1 MAPPPRRRSL
11 GPIIAIILVV
21 VVVLA
26 AIGAYLVA
34 GVAFAQN
41 RLTTA
46 HNAYNSVVGHQN
58 DLNGT
63 INSLNDKITGTD
75 VSSVSGS
82 TLQTDK
88 ETLVQI
94 VSKSQAAQ
102 GQIDSDDASLAKA
115 DAGLKENQWLTVL
128 RKSDIDKESTRI
140 GHARKALATAK
151 VITNDYVQIGN
162 FYQAFFDVLI
172 DFETLGTKA
181 QAQDLTG
188 VAAADEKLKT
198 DTTKAVSLDKAP
210 GVPLEVDTFLHDVQ
224 TLASDF
230 SALLNAR
237 TQAAA
242 SAAEKAL
249 QADLAKI
256 EAVDWTKV
264 SSDVDAFYK
273 PLIDAYNSEVDKAN
287 AT

>member
-140 GHARKALATAK
+140 GHARKALGVAK

-210 GVPLEVDTFLHDVQ
+210 GVPVEVDSFLHDVQ
-224 TLASDF
+224 TLATDF